1 MTTQKDISSQLED
14 LSCLYEITKNL
25 ASSTDLKEC
34 LDETMKTIDSMKQ
47 MENGTVTI
55 INPSTGKLEI
65 EVAHGINAEG
75 RKRGKYQIG
84 EGITG
89 KVVASGDPI
98 IIPHIAEEPMFLNK
112 TRARGDLSNQTR
124 SFLCVPIR
132 GGKQVI
138 GALSVDRIYREGIT
152 EQADADLRFLTILS
166 SLIARTTQ
174 RIQAVNQ
181 EQDELRVENLK
192 LKRELSEKNK
202 INDIQ
207 GNSSRMQEVYEMIHR
222 VVDSNATVLLRG
234 ESGTGKTLVAKALH
248 YNSKRKEKPFIVVNC
263 SALPETLLESELFG
277 HEKGA
282 FTGAV
287 SRKKGRFEIAEGGTL
302 FLDEITE
309 MSLSMQVKFLRILQ
323 EQEVMPVGGTTPVKV
338 NVRFVAATNRDLEK
352 EVKAGNFRQD
362 LFYRINVVSLKIP
375 PLSERKDDIPLLV
388 QFFLDK
394 YNASMNK
401 EIAGVSQEVL
411 DTLQH
416 YDFPGNVREL
426 ENIIERGVALA
437 NSNTIG
443 LAQIPDDLRSLDI
456 QTFRKRAGKYA
467 SMEEVE
473 KSYIEWIL
481 KETGF
486 NKTAAA
492 KALDIDRVSLWRK
505 IKKLGLE

>member
-1 MTTQKDISSQLED
+1 MTDI
-14 LSCLYEITKNL
+14 EILVVDDEAVALKNL
-25 ASSTDLKEC
+25 CHILKKEGYRVSAAKSGKQALACLAKQEFALVLTDLKMPQVDGMQLLKRVKSVCPQTEVIMITGFSTVDSAVAALKAGAYHYIAKPFK
-34 LDETMKTIDSMKQ
+34 LDE
-47 MENGTVTI
+47 V
-55 INPSTGKLEI
+55 
-65 EVAHGINAEG
+65 
-75 RKRGKYQIG
+75 RKVVYEATQKYQ
-84 EGITG
+84 
-89 KVVASGDPI
+89 
-98 IIPHIAEEPMFLNK
+98 L
-112 TRARGDLSNQTR
+112 
-124 SFLCVPIR
+124 IR
-132 GGKQVI
+132 EVEQLRKQVGTSKEQLQI
-138 GALSVDRIYREGIT
+138 ITHNRAMKDLLEMASQIAGTDTSVVI
-152 EQADADLRFLTILS
+152 S
-166 SLIARTTQ
+166 
-174 RIQAVNQ
+174 
-181 EQDELRVENLK
+181 
-192 LKRELSEKNK
+192 
-202 INDIQ
+202 
-207 GNSSRMQEVYEMIHR
+207 
-222 VVDSNATVLLRG
+222 G
-234 ESGTGKTLVAKALH
+234 ESGTGKELLAKYIHSTSPRHEAIML
-248 YNSKRKEKPFIVVNC
+248 SINC
-263 SALPETLLESELFG
+263 GAFGEELLTNELFG
-277 HEKGA
+277 HSKGA
-282 FTGAV
+282 FTGAD
-287 SRKKGRFEIAEGGTL
+287 RDKKGLVEMANGGTL

-323 EQEVMPVGGTTPVKV
+323 EQEVMPVGGTSSVKV

-401 EIAGVSQEVL
+401 EVTEVTQEVL

-437 NSNTIG
+437 NSSTLR

-456 QTFRKRAGKYA
+456 QTFRKSAGKYA
-467 SMEEVE
+467 SMEDVE

-481 KETGF
+481 KETAY

>member
-1 MTTQKDISSQLED
+1 MEEF
-14 LSCLYEITKNL
+14 EILVVDDEAVALKNL
-25 ASSTDLKEC
+25 CYILKKEGYKVTAAKSGKQALVHLEKKEFALVLTDLKMPQVDGMQLLKRVKAVYPQTEVVMITGFSTVNSAVESLKAGAYHYIAKPFK
-34 LDETMKTIDSMKQ
+34 LDE
-47 MENGTVTI
+47 V
-55 INPSTGKLEI
+55 
-65 EVAHGINAEG
+65 
-75 RKRGKYQIG
+75 R
-84 EGITG
+84 
-89 KVVASGDPI
+89 KVVYEATRKFQLI
-98 IIPHIAEEPMFLNK
+98 HEVEEL
-112 TRARGDLSNQTR
+112 R
-124 SFLCVPIR
+124 
-132 GGKQVI
+132 KQV
-138 GALSVDRIYREGIT
+138 SDDEP
-152 EQADADLRFLTILS
+152 DLRIVTHNRAMKGVLEMAGQ
-166 SLIARTTQ
+166 IAGTDT
-174 RIQAVNQ
+174 
-181 EQDELRVENLK
+181 
-192 LKRELSEKNK
+192 S
-202 INDIQ
+202 
-207 GNSSRMQEVYEMIHR
+207 
-222 VVDSNATVLLRG
+222 VVISG
-234 ESGTGKTLVAKALH
+234 ESGTGKELLAKYIHNVSPRRDSIML
-248 YNSKRKEKPFIVVNC
+248 SINC
-263 SALPETLLESELFG
+263 GAFGEELLTNELFG
-277 HEKGA
+277 HSKGA
-282 FTGAV
+282 YTSADED
-287 SRKKGRFEIAEGGTL
+287 KKGLVEMADGGTL

-394 YNASMNK
+394 YNASMGK
-401 EIAGVSQEVL
+401 EIGEVSQEVL
-411 DTLQH
+411 DTLHH

-437 NSNTIG
+437 NSNTLG

-456 QTFRKRAGKYA
+456 QTFRKSAGKYA

>member
-1 MTTQKDISSQLED
+1 MSD
-14 LSCLYEITKNL
+14 LKILVVDDEVVALKNL
-25 ASSTDLKEC
+25 CHILKKEGYRVTAAKSGKQALACLDKQEFALVLTDLQMPQVDGMQLLKRVKAVYPQTEVIMITGFSTVDSAVASLKAGAYHYIAKPFK
-34 LDETMKTIDSMKQ
+34 LDEVRNVVREATRKYQLIREVEQLREQVGTSEAQLRIVTHNRSMKGLLDMASQ
-47 MENGTVTI
+47 IAVTDT
-55 INPSTGKLEI
+55 S
-65 EVAHGINAEG
+65 
-75 RKRGKYQIG
+75 
-84 EGITG
+84 
-89 KVVASGDPI
+89 VVIS
-98 IIPHIAEEPMFLNK
+98 
-112 TRARGDLSNQTR
+112 
-124 SFLCVPIR
+124 
-132 GGKQVI
+132 
-138 GALSVDRIYREGIT
+138 
-152 EQADADLRFLTILS
+152 
-166 SLIARTTQ
+166 
-174 RIQAVNQ
+174 
-181 EQDELRVENLK
+181 
-192 LKRELSEKNK
+192 
-202 INDIQ
+202 
-207 GNSSRMQEVYEMIHR
+207 
-222 VVDSNATVLLRG
+222 G
-234 ESGTGKTLVAKALH
+234 ESGTGKELLAKYIHNASPRHEAIML
-248 YNSKRKEKPFIVVNC
+248 SINC
-263 SALPETLLESELFG
+263 GAFGEELLTNELFG
-277 HEKGA
+277 HSKGA
-282 FTGAV
+282 FTGAEQD
-287 SRKKGRFEIAEGGTL
+287 KKGLVEMANGGTL

-323 EQEVMPVGGTTPVKV
+323 EQEVIPIGGTMPVKV

-394 YNASMNK
+394 YNISMK
-401 EIAGVSQEVL
+401 TQVTEVSQDVL

-426 ENIIERGVALA
+426 ENIVERGVALA
-437 NSNTIG
+437 TGSTLG

-456 QTFRKRAGKYA
+456 QTFRKSAGKYA